1 MPLISR
7 LPWFRRYAA
16 ENDRLRKKLTESRQQ
31 VHDLLESQA
40 RMAQDAEFL
49 RQAREYEYY
58 WGNASKKIDIRQMM
72 PFGEVAGRVIR
83 EDRTY
88 LNVDRLYTLW
98 QAVAS
103 LPDTAHAIAEVGVYR
118 GGSAWFVAEAL
129 RLRGKELPF
138 YACDTFQGHV
148 EVDETLDGLHRPGIQ
163 FTRVKA
169 EKVTKYLRGFP
180 LVQVMAGDI
189 RDTAPAFAAET
200 AFGLVHLDVDVYPTT
215 RFCLEFFGPR
225 MVSGAMIVADDYG
238 TTTCEGVKKAVDEFA
253 AGNPGFHVFHLL
265 TGQAVLTKLGV

>member
-31 VHDLLESQA
+31 VHDLLEGQE
-40 RMAQDAEFL
+40 RTAQEAEFL

-98 QAVAS
+98 QAV
-103 LPDTAHAIAEVGVYR
+103 G
-118 GGSAWFVAEAL
+118 
-129 RLRGKELPF
+129 
-138 YACDTFQGHV
+138 
-148 EVDETLDGLHRPGIQ
+148 
-163 FTRVKA
+163 
-169 EKVTKYLRGFP
+169 
-180 LVQVMAGDI
+180 
-189 RDTAPAFAAET
+189 
-200 AFGLVHLDVDVYPTT
+200 
-215 RFCLEFFGPR
+215 
-225 MVSGAMIVADDYG
+225 
-238 TTTCEGVKKAVDEFA
+238 
-253 AGNPGFHVFHLL
+253 
-265 TGQAVLTKLGV
+265 